1 MAGTYSRVAAALFF
15 DAILHLILKL
25 DDWACNGPEK
35 FTVIGYYL
43 YLDITTDIWVIVEC
57 LKEFCLKGHVNLR
70 GYND

>member
-15 DAILHLILKL
+15 DAILYLLRKL
-25 DDWACNGPEK
+25 DDWAFEGPEK

-70 GYND
+70 GYCD

>member
-15 DAILHLILKL
+15 DAILYLIRRM

-35 FTVIGYYL
+35 FTDVGFDL
-43 YLDITTDIWVIVEC
+43 YTCITTNIWVIVEC

-70 GYND
+70 GYCD